1 VLFIIGY
8 IPLLPT
14 ITLDADLT
22 DTNLTTPAAKPAQKP
37 AKTRRAGARE
47 MPLLSL
53 VVAGVLLYGWVN
65 RAEGHIVAEDGIGYY
80 LGITGSVMMLL
91 LLLYPLRKRLRGLR
105 VIGNVR
111 GWFRLH
117 MLLGVIGPAL
127 VLLHSNFSLGS
138 LNSTIALFA
147 MLTVA
152 GSGYI
157 GRFLYA
163 HIHRGLY
170 GKKLNTQEMKAEIAA
185 LHDELALDERAREAV
200 NIRLG
205 AFEKRMI
212 GKSLFSS
219 LSQIIS
225 GPFARRTL
233 KRQVLTEVRSALKQL
248 PAKERRKAVAAV
260 LQTVNQYLAST
271 ARAEAFTFYERM
283 FALWHLLHLPL
294 FFILVLAA
302 LAHILAVHL
311 Y

>member
-1 VLFIIGY
+1 MD
-8 IPLLPT
+8 T
-14 ITLDADLT
+14 ILT
-22 DTNLTTPAAKPAQKP
+22 NISAPAKAQKP
-37 AKTRRAGARE
+37 TKTRGTGTRE

-53 VVAGVLLYGWVN
+53 IVAGILLYGWFYRN
-65 RAEGHIVAEDGIGYY
+65 EGHLAAEDGIGYY
-80 LGITGSVMMLL
+80 LGITGSVMMLT
-91 LLLYPLRKRLRGLR
+91 LLLYPLRKRMRALRI
-105 VIGNVR
+105 IGNVR

-117 MLLGVIGPAL
+117 MILGVVGPML
-127 VLLHSNFSLGS
+127 VILHSNFSLGS
-138 LNSTIALFA
+138 LNSSIAFFA

-170 GKKLNTQEMKAEIAA
+170 GKKLNTQEMKSEIAT
-185 LHDELALDERAREAV
+185 LHEELALSDDTRDSV
-200 NIRLG
+200 NQMLTE
-205 AFEKRMI
+205 FEKRLI
-212 GKSLFSS
+212 GKGLVSS
-219 LSQIIS
+219 LSHIIS
-225 GPFARRTL
+225 GPFARRSL
-233 KRQVLTEVRSALKQL
+233 LRRALFDVRKSVAHL
-248 PAKERRKAVAAV
+248 PPETQRKVKAKFKETIA
-260 LQTVNQYLAST
+260 QYLSST

>member
-1 VLFIIGY
+1 M
-8 IPLLPT
+8 
-14 ITLDADLT
+14 T
-22 DTNLTTPAAKPAQKP
+22 DTNVADQPAKPALKP
-37 AKTRRAGARE
+37 AKNRRAGARE
-47 MPLLSL
+47 MPFLTLI
-53 VVAGVLLYGWVN
+53 VAGVLLYGWAN
-65 RAEGHIVAEDGIGYY
+65 RNEGHIVAEEGVGYY
-80 LGITGSVMMLL
+80 LGIIGSLMMLM
-91 LLLYPLRKRLRGLR
+91 LLLYPLRKRLRSMR
-105 VIGNVR
+105 IIGNVR

-117 MLLGVIGPAL
+117 MLLGVVGPGL
-127 VLLHSNFSLGS
+127 VILHSNFSLGS

-170 GKKLNTQEMKAEIAA
+170 GKKLNAQEMKAEIAA
-185 LHDELALDERAREAV
+185 LHKDLALDEASRDAV
-200 NIRLG
+200 NRALNQFESRLL
-205 AFEKRMI
+205 

-219 LSQIIS
+219 LSHIVS
-225 GPFARRTL
+225 GPMARRNLRKRVL
-233 KRQVLTEVRSALKQL
+233 KIVQESSAPQPKK
-248 PAKERRKAVAAV
+248 ARRRVAASFSKK
-260 LQTVNQYLAST
+260 LTSYLAST

-302 LAHILAVHL
+302 LAHVLAVHL

>member
-1 VLFIIGY
+1 MD
-8 IPLLPT
+8 T
-14 ITLDADLT
+14 DLT
-22 DTNLTTPAAKPAQKP
+22 DTSISGAP
-37 AKTRRAGARE
+37 AKAAPKPKKSQRTGARE
-47 MPLLSL
+47 MPVLSL
-53 VVAGVLLYGWVN
+53 IVAGVLLYGWSN
-65 RAEGHIVAEDGIGYY
+65 SDQGHIVAEEGIGYY
-80 LGITGSVMMLL
+80 LGITGSVMMLM
-91 LLLYPLRKRLRGLR
+91 LLLYPLRKRLRAFR

-127 VLLHSNFSLGS
+127 VILHSNFSLGS
-138 LNSTIALFA
+138 LNSSIAFFA

-170 GKKLNTQEMKAEIAA
+170 GKKLSAQEMKAEITA
-185 LHDELALDERAREAV
+185 LHEALALDKITREVV
-200 NIRLG
+200 NEKLNR
-205 AFEKRMI
+205 FEKRLI
-212 GKSLFSS
+212 GKSLLSS
-219 LSQIIS
+219 LSHIFS
-225 GPFARRTL
+225 GPMARRSL
-233 KRQVLTEVRSALKQL
+233 RRQVQAEVAKSVQSLPPIAQRQILSTFSATL
-248 PAKERRKAVAAV
+248 
-260 LQTVNQYLAST
+260 NQYLART

-302 LAHILAVHL
+302 LTHVLAVHL